1 AAWFHALDGKA
12 YQPNNGLSKLVQQR
26 LVDQGKP
33 ATALQWAHQY
43 QRLFTLAE
51 TRWQKVKA
59 QAKGLEDPVLE
70 AFRQVLYDE
79 QGPFAIVDGTNYGV
93 PADRRQRL
101 SQLVATRD
109 QLKAVMKTTLT
120 AMAVSEGTPEDL
132 QVHLRGSHITLGR
145 KVPRRFL
152 QVISGREQPPLE
164 AKESGRLQLARWLV
178 SDEHPLTARVMVN
191 RVWQGHFGTGLVRSP
206 DNFGRLGQLP
216 THPLLLDYLALQLK
230 RDQWSL
236 KTLHRRIVLS
246 ATYRMSSA
254 NNKQAAELDPDNKL
268 YWRMNR
274 RRLEAEAIRDAVL
287 AIGGNLDRRMG
298 GTELMSKNRA
308 YVTSTANVN
317 PVVYQNKRRSIYL
330 PVVRS
335 ALFEMFQVF
344 DFSDPSV
351 LNGKR
356 QSTTIAPQAL
366 FMMNSKMVVEECQA
380 MANQLLAVP
389 GWTDRQRVQQ
399 LFQLVYARPPGE
411 TELYASL
418 DYLARYQGVLADQ
431 QVAEKERQQRAWQ
444 SLSHALMV
452 ASEFIYLE

>member
-1 AAWFHALDGKA
+1 ML
-12 YQPNNGLSKLVQQR
+12 
-26 LVDQGKP
+26 
-33 ATALQWAHQY
+33 
-43 QRLFTLAE
+43 
-51 TRWQKVKA
+51 
-59 QAKGLEDPVLE
+59 
-70 AFRQVLYDE
+70 
-79 QGPFAIVDGTNYGV
+79 
-93 PADRRQRL
+93 
-101 SQLVATRD
+101 
-109 QLKAVMKTTLT
+109 
-120 AMAVSEGTPEDL
+120 
-132 QVHLRGSHITLGR
+132 
-145 KVPRRFL
+145 
-152 QVISGREQPPLE
+152 
-164 AKESGRLQLARWLV
+164 
-178 SDEHPLTARVMVN
+178 VN

-254 NNKQAAELDPDNKL
+254 NNDEAAQLDPDNKL

-298 GTELMSKNRA
+298 GTELLSKNRA

-317 PVVYQNKRRSIYL
+317 PVVYENKRRSIYL

-366 FMMNSKMVVEECQA
+366 FMMNSKMVGEECQA
-380 MANQLLAVP
+380 LANQLLAAP
-389 GWTDRQRVQQ
+389 DWTDRQRVQQ
-399 LFQLVYARPPGE
+399 VFQLVYARSPGE
-411 TELYASL
+411 TELYDSL

-444 SLSHALMV
+444 SLCHALMV